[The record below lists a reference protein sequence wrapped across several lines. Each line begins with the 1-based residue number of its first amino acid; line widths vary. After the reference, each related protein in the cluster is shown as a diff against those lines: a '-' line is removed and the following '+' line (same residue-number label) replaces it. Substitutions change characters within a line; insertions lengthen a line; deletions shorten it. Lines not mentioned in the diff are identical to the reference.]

1 MPKAE
6 STFLDNQTIPFPFSQ
21 ADTGKTMT
29 GIMSLAFSFPV
40 GSLHGSQPCSFF
52 FVEFFSQVG
61 II

>member
-6 STFLDNQTIPFPFSQ
+6 PTFLDNQTILLPFSQ